1 MEHTSSVSNN
11 RQSFPSALIQ
21 TWLFVAISDALFAS
35 ATGILIAPTASPA
48 RVFKGVASVLFGKGA
63 IAGGAGM
70 ALTGLAMHFGVAL
83 FWSLVFVAAVRNSA
97 ALSRAIASWP
107 TAIVVAAV
115 YGVSIWLIMTWIVI
129 PSMVHKP
136 PTLSLRYWVQL
147 VGHIPFVVMPMV
159 LVNRR
164 DAAARG

>member
-1 MEHTSSVSNN
+1 M
-11 RQSFPSALIQ
+11 ALI
-21 TWLFVAISDALFAS
+21 
-35 ATGILIAPTASPA
+35 
-48 RVFKGVASVLFGKGA
+48 
-63 IAGGAGM
+63 
-70 ALTGLAMHFGVAL
+70 GLAMHFGVAL
-83 FWSLVFVAAVRNSA
+83 FWSLVFVTAVRNSA

-107 TAIVVAAV
+107 TAILVAAV
-115 YGVSIWLIMTWIVI
+115 YGISIWLVMTWIVI